1 MRERDAAQADQ
12 LIRALC
18 EVRHEMIR
26 QLRWLEDSQLEAA
39 ALRRDIN
46 EAQIQINRLQRRY
59 GQSQSV
65 EVVAQDLSESAG
77 FGRVGQPRRKR

>member
-1 MRERDAAQADQ
+1 MGERDAAQADQ

-26 QLRWLEDSQLEAA
+26 QLGWLEDSKLEAA

-46 EAQIQINRLQRRY
+46 EAESYISRLQRRY
-59 GQSQSV
+59 LGADASAPQR
-65 EVVAQDLSESAG
+65 AQQV
-77 FGRVGQPRRKR
+77 R

>member
-1 MRERDAAQADQ
+1 MMRERDAAQADQ

-26 QLRWLEDSQLEAA
+26 QLRWLGASQLEAA

-46 EAQIQINRLQRRY
+46 EAQSYINRLQSRY
-59 GQSQSV
+59 LGV
-65 EVVAQDLSESAG
+65 DAPE
-77 FGRVGQPRRKR
+77 PRGVQQVR